1 MDVKGIHVY
10 TQSAETVFKSFG
22 NKDVMIRRF
31 KAMGGRNINVEL
43 CKLTKTSL
51 DMRVTREVPS
61 EVPTLLKKFMNEW
74 NHATQ
79 EEHWTGNPS
88 KGYHGSIKI
97 TIKGVPVTITASLFL
112 RDEGSGSVNDMTMS
126 FHSSIPFIGNKLAE
140 FVGKA
145 AEVEMQREYEFVRD
159 ALNAADAQ

>member
-1 MDVKGIHVY
+1 MDVKGKHVY
-10 TQSAETVFKSFG
+10 TQPAETVFRSFG
-22 NKDVMIRRF
+22 NKEVMTKRF
-31 KAMGGRNINVEL
+31 TAMGGRNINVEL

-51 DMRVTREVPS
+51 DMRVTREVPA

-79 EEHWTGNPS
+79 EEHWTGSPS
-88 KGYHGSIKI
+88 KGYNGAIKI

-112 RDEGSGSVNDMTMS
+112 RNEGSGSVNDMTMS

-145 AEVEMQREYEFVRD
+145 AEVEMRREYEFVRD
-159 ALNAADAQ
+159 ALNAAEAA